1 MKGRLYAN
9 WLVIIT
15 VVLFFSSL
23 GTFLLYIQNNLVSKQ
38 CAYGDDLGNN
48 CICNSEGE
56 KICDMQVSKENS
68 VTDFTSN
75 GLEYSFDFLNSLDI
89 NSDVN
94 QMVKFSDISKV
105 GTDLKVTLEIGSMC
119 NTENLVSPQMGFF
132 RLQEDKL
139 ILTVVS
145 NLSNTSF
152 NIPCKSENVF
162 TIKNFNQNISETFKL
177 QYQDEYKNVYQADT
191 CIYEG
196 YIRNN
201 GDVYQSEA
209 QELICRCENGS
220 TVCSRD

>member
-23 GTFLLYIQNNLVSKQ
+23 GTSLLYIQNNLVSKQ

-220 TVCSRD
+220 TVCSKD

>member
-15 VVLFFSSL
+15 FFLFFSSL
-23 GTFLLYIQNNLVSKQ
+23 GIFLLYIQNNLVSKQ

-177 QYQDEYKNVYQADT
+177 QYQDEYKNGYQADT

-220 TVCSRD
+220 TVCSKD

>member
-1 MKGRLYAN
+1 M
-9 WLVIIT
+9 
-15 VVLFFSSL
+15 LFFSSL

-220 TVCSRD
+220 TVCSKD

>member
-48 CICNSEGE
+48 CICNTEGE

-220 TVCSRD
+220 TVCSKD

>member
-119 NTENLVSPQMGFF
+119 NSQNLVSPQMGFF

-220 TVCSRD
+220 TVCSKD

>member
-56 KICDMQVSKENS
+56 KICDIQVSKENS

-220 TVCSRD
+220 TVCSKD

>member
-1 MKGRLYAN
+1 
-9 WLVIIT
+9 
-15 VVLFFSSL
+15 
-23 GTFLLYIQNNLVSKQ
+23 
-38 CAYGDDLGNN
+38 
-48 CICNSEGE
+48 
-56 KICDMQVSKENS
+56 MQVSKENS

-220 TVCSRD
+220 TVCSKD

>member
-201 GDVYQSEA
+201 GDVYQSEG

-220 TVCSRD
+220 TVCSKD

>member
-201 GDVYQSEA
+201 GDIYQSEA

-220 TVCSRD
+220 TVCSKD

>member
-15 VVLFFSSL
+15 FFLFFSSL
-23 GTFLLYIQNNLVSKQ
+23 GIFLLYIQNNLVSKQ
-38 CAYGDDLGNN
+38 CAYGDELGEN
-48 CICNSEGE
+48 CVCSNEGV
-56 KICDMQVSKENS
+56 KICDTQKVMESTATE
-68 VTDFTSN
+68 FTSN
-75 GLEYSFDFLNSLDI
+75 GLGYSFDFLNSLDI

-132 RLQEDKL
+132 RLEEDKL

-145 NLSNTSF
+145 NLSDTSF
-152 NIPCKSENVF
+152 NLPCKSENVF
-162 TIKNFNQNISETFKL
+162 LIKNFNQNISDTFKI
-177 QYQDEYKNVYQADT
+177 QYHDEYKNVYQADN

-201 GDVYQSEA
+201 GDVYKAVDEN
-209 QELICRCENGS
+209 LICRCEDGAS
-220 TVCSRD
+220 VCKKD

>member
-15 VVLFFSSL
+15 FFLFFSSL
-23 GTFLLYIQNNLVSKQ
+23 GVFLLYIQDNLVSKQ
-38 CAYGDDLGNN
+38 CAYGDDLGSN
-48 CICNSEGE
+48 CICNSNGE
-56 KICDMQVSKENS
+56 KICDTQIIKES
-68 VTDFTSN
+68 SMTDFTSN
-75 GLEYSFDFLNSLDI
+75 GLEYSFDFLNSLDT

-105 GTDLKVTLEIGSMC
+105 GSDLRVTLEIGSMC
-119 NTENLVSPQMGFF
+119 NIENLVSPQMGFY
-132 RLQEDKL
+132 RLEEDKL

-152 NIPCKSENVF
+152 NLPCKSENIF
-162 TIKNFNQNISETFKL
+162 SIKNFDLNISDTFKL
-177 QYQDEYKNVYQADT
+177 QYHDEYKNVYQADN

-201 GDVYQSEA
+201 GDVYKS
-209 QELICRCENGS
+209 QESDLICRCEDGS
-220 TVCSRD
+220 SVCKKD

>member
-23 GTFLLYIQNNLVSKQ
+23 GIFLLYIQNNLVSKQ
-38 CAYGDDLGNN
+38 CAYGDDLGSN

-56 KICDMQVSKENS
+56 KICDIQVSKENS

-89 NSDVN
+89 NSDVS

-105 GTDLKVTLEIGSMC
+105 GTDFKVTLEIGSMC
-119 NTENLVSPQMGFF
+119 NSQNLVSPQMGFF

-162 TIKNFNQNISETFKL
+162 TIRNFNQNISDTFKL

-201 GDVYQSEA
+201 GDVYQSDE
-209 QELICRCENGS
+209 QNLICRCENGS
-220 TVCSRD
+220 TVCSKD

>member
-220 TVCSRD
+220 TVCSKD

>member
-177 QYQDEYKNVYQADT
+177 QYQDEYKNGYQADT

-220 TVCSRD
+220 TVCSKD

>member
-177 QYQDEYKNVYQADT
+177 QYQDEYKNGYQEDT

-220 TVCSRD
+220 TVCSKD